1 MSTKSEGL
9 PELDRPIP
17 GREITNPT
25 TLTIEADRL
34 QEIIDF
40 AWLTH
45 AQETTIKTPG
55 GCMTYKHNIL
65 GQTMAKP
72 AFRLAVLQV
81 LDEVIDGLQV
91 EVDVPENE

>member
-1 MSTKSEGL
+1 MK
-9 PELDRPIP
+9 
-17 GREITNPT
+17 
-25 TLTIEADRL
+25 
-34 QEIIDF
+34 
-40 AWLTH
+40 
-45 AQETTIKTPG
+45 
-55 GCMTYKHNIL
+55 YKHNIL